1 MKIQRNT
8 SAIRR
13 ISLLLLLS
21 MLLSVFTGYSY
32 TASAEDLTE
41 AEQMTVQTEN
51 EPLQP
56 IETEEQVFAR
66 LTADTQ
72 LLKYIDETAFRAAGH
87 ASVCPRKRIFIPTYL
102 KTQTARARHTL

>member
-32 TASAEDLTE
+32 TASAEELTE
-41 AEQMTVQTEN
+41 AEQATIQTEKSHYSQSK
-51 EPLQP
+51 PKSRSSP
-56 IETEEQVFAR
+56 V
-66 LTADTQ
+66 
-72 LLKYIDETAFRAAGH
+72 
-87 ASVCPRKRIFIPTYL
+87 
-102 KTQTARARHTL
+102 